1 MLNPRKVIRWL
12 LFDPS
17 TQGWVT
23 EARIVLGLT
32 LLWLCVGLVVLYSA
46 SFSTALIVLGDG
58 LYYAKQ
64 QLIWVLLGL
73 ALLRLIAKFPL
84 RQIFKFGTFGLFVTI
99 FLLAVTLLFS
109 PPTNGASRWIDIGP
123 VKLQASEL
131 IKPFLVLQ
139 AAQLF
144 GQWHRHSWKKRRF
157 WLMVLGLTLILILLQ
172 PSLSMTMFCGAT
184 LWLMAVGAGLPWL
197 PLIGVA
203 ALGMVGALLS
213 IWRNPYQFERIA
225 TFINPWVDPQG
236 KGFQLTQSLITISSG
251 QVWGEGYG
259 MSQQKTFLP
268 EQYTDFVF
276 SVFAEEFGLVGVILL
291 ILGLLIFA
299 SVGTIIAT
307 KAKDP
312 NVRMVALG
320 STVVLVGQA
329 FFHIGVASGVLPTTG
344 LTFPFFSYG
353 GSSMLSSLA
362 VAGLLIRAAL
372 EMSSAEVI
380 PLSRFYPQLENS
392 YKNSRKESRAERLAR
407 ISQRRGSTF

>member
-1 MLNPRKVIRWL
+1 MLKNALRWL

-17 TQGWVT
+17 IQGWLT
-23 EARIVLGLT
+23 EARIILGLT

-46 SFSTALIVLGDG
+46 SFSTALVMLGDG

-73 ALLRLIAKFPL
+73 ALLRVITNFPL
-84 RQIFKFGTFGLFVTI
+84 RKIFKFGTFGLFVTI
-99 FLLAVTLLFS
+99 FLLAITLLFS

-123 VKLQASEL
+123 IRLQASEL

-144 GQWHRHSWKKRRF
+144 GQWNRYSWQKKRF
-157 WLMVLGLTLILILLQ
+157 WLIVLGATLILILAQ
-172 PSLSMTMFCGAT
+172 PSLSMTMFCSAT
-184 LWLMAVGAGLPWL
+184 LWLMAMGAGLPWL
-197 PLIGVA
+197 QLFVVA
-203 ALGMVGALLS
+203 ILGIVGALLS
-213 IWRNPYQFERIA
+213 IWRNTYQFERIS
-225 TFINPWVDPQG
+225 TFLNPWLDPQG
-236 KGFQLTQSLITISSG
+236 RGFQLTQSLMTISSG
-251 QVWGEGYG
+251 QIWGEGYG

-276 SVFAEEFGLVGVILL
+276 SVFAEEFGLVGVIVL
-291 ILGLLIFA
+291 IVGLIIFA
-299 SVGTIIAT
+299 SMGMIIAT

-312 NVRMVALG
+312 TVRMVALG

-372 EMSSAEVI
+372 ETHSAEVVS
-380 PLSRFYPQLENS
+380 LSRFKPNLESNF
-392 YKNSRKESRAERLAR
+392 KDLKKESRAERMAR
-407 ISQRRGSTF
+407 ISERRGSTF